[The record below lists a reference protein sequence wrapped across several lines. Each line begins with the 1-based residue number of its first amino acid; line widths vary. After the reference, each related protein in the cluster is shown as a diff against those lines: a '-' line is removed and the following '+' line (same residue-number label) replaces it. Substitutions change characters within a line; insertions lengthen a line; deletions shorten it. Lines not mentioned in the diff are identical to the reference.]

1 MSVEP
6 PRSTSAAELSVFDAR
21 AGARAE
27 SSTFL
32 LGQVMFLVA
41 IALAFAA
48 AGTYLGRNLSFG
60 TAEICWFGTLGML
73 IAQMFVPTLR
83 EGPVGMT
90 WMFALALLLGLGM
103 SPMIAHYATVDRT
116 ALYQAAGGTAL
127 TVGIM
132 GSYGFATSRNLIR
145 WMRPLFFALL
155 GVFALSLILILVG
168 SGEHLVL
175 NLAIYAIVAA
185 YLAIYFQIIRRQAT
199 ERDVVWLATGV
210 FINIINIFL
219 TLLRIFGNSR

>member
-1 MSVEP
+1 MSAEP
-6 PRSTSAAELSVFDAR
+6 TSSSSASSLSIFDAH

-48 AGTYLGRNLSFG
+48 AGTYIGRNLSFG
-60 TAEICWFGTLGML
+60 AAEICWFGTLGML
-73 IAQMFVPTLR
+73 IAQMFVPVLR
-83 EGPVGMT
+83 EGPVGMV

-103 SPMIAHYATVDRT
+103 GPMIAHYATYDST

-132 GSYGFATSRNLIR
+132 GSYGFATSRDLIR

-155 GVFALSLILILVG
+155 GVFAISLILILVG
-168 SGEHLVL
+168 SGENLVL
-175 NLAIYAIVAA
+175 NLAIYAIVSA

-199 ERDVVWLATGV
+199 ERDVVWIATGV